1 MRSIKIMA
9 GFTKIYCFGNQGRLS
24 SGDGINHITM
34 EVLVGDGNRQWLE
47 PRYYT
52 NFKPI
57 ANISRIVPEAPY
69 QDDNLLLAAII
80 FSPIRFRACRSLKEL
95 IHLLD
100 INIQNSFLDIDRSR
114 EKYWYRSGV
123 LQNVMKQARP
133 ISNHLNIFQADL
145 KPLRRNST
153 SLN

>member
-1 MRSIKIMA
+1 MT
-9 GFTKIYCFGNQGRLS
+9 GFTKIYCFGNNRS
-24 SGDGINHITM
+24 IFSDDGINQINM

-52 NFKPI
+52 KFKPI
-57 ANISRIVPEAPY
+57 ANISKIVPEEPY
-69 QDDNLLLAAII
+69 QNKNLLLAAII

-100 INIQNSFLDIDRSR
+100 SNIQNSFLDVDRSR

-123 LQNVMKQARP
+123 LQDVMSQAEP
-133 ISNHLNIFQADL
+133 IYNQLNIFEANL
-145 KPLRRNST
+145 KPLRRNFT
-153 SLN
+153 SIN